1 MGGILTSDDA
11 RPRANERLMR
21 AGRDCGNSLLEPYL
35 LQACAGDWQA
45 PLRRGFTLGR
55 CPALC
60 LTLMQQGVAARTRL
74 PDEKILVLSAALTL
88 LRRSRLAHG
97 LLRRVRRVR

>member
-45 PLRRGFTLGR
+45 RSGG
-55 CPALC
+55 AL
-60 LTLMQQGVAARTRL
+60 LWAGAL
-74 PDEKILVLSAALTL
+74 PCA
-88 LRRSRLAHG
+88 
-97 LLRRVRRVR
+97 